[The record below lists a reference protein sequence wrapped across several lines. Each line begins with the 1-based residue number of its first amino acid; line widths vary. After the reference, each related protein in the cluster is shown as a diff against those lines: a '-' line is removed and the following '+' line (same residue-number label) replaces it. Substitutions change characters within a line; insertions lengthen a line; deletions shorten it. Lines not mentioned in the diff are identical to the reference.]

1 MSPPPVYEENFPRG
15 KELGKTNLLNYSTSG
30 LTAVE
35 LNCLGPLVRP
45 RVTLRRD
52 ERHMAG

>member
-1 MSPPPVYEENFPRG
+1 VSPPPVYEENFPRG